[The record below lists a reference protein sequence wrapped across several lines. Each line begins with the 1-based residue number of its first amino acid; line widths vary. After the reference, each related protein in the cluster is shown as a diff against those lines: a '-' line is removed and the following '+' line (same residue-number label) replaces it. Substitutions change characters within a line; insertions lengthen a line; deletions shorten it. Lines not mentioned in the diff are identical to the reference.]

1 MTRRKHK
8 DPATE
13 AVLSGTWRYT
23 PEQAEANDASRL
35 LSLVASALTA
45 CEAAGIAVKLKHGAV
60 MTRVGY
66 VLPLGDGEW
75 AARTLNWTPFGVQAG
90 SDDDDDG

>member
-1 MTRRKHK
+1 MPRKRK

-23 PEQAEANDASRL
+23 EEEAGAHDPQRL
-35 LSLVASALTA
+35 LSLVAESLTA
-45 CEAAGIAVKLKHGAV
+45 CEAAGITVKLKHGAV

-66 VLPLGDGEW
+66 VLPLGGGEW
-75 AARTLNWTPFGVQAG
+75 AARTLNWTEFSAQAG
-90 SDDDDDG
+90 SEDED

>member
-1 MTRRKHK
+1 MTRKHK
-8 DPATE
+8 HDPAVE
-13 AVLSGTWRYT
+13 AVITGTWRAT
-23 PEQAEANDASRL
+23 PERAEAADAQRR
-35 LSLVASALTA
+35 LSLVASALTE

-75 AARTLNWTPFGVQAG
+75 AARTLNWTEFSVQDG
-90 SDDDDDG
+90 SEDDD